1 MLMPEEAKK
10 GYLWVNGEFKPW
22 AEATTHLI
30 THGLHYASSVF
41 EGERAYNSRIFKSLQ
56 HTERLFNSAN
66 ILGMKI
72 PFSIEDIEKAKKY
85 LLKKNNLD
93 EAYIRAFVW
102 RGGEE
107 MGISAQASSI
117 NVAVGAWYWPC
128 YFPEKLR
135 NNGIK
140 LATSKWLRPDPRTSP
155 VQAKAAGGYMIG
167 TMSKHTA
174 NDQGYH
180 DALLLDYKGRVG
192 EASGANLFM
201 IKDGVLKTP
210 TTECVL
216 NGITRQTIIALAKDN
231 NITVEETDIMPDELY
246 SADEVFLTGTA
257 AEITAV
263 GEIDGHTYIVGDVTN
278 LLRSE
283 YEELVRR

>member
-93 EAYIRAFVW
+93 EAYIRDRKSV
-102 RGGEE
+102 
-107 MGISAQASSI
+107 
-117 NVAVGAWYWPC
+117 V
-128 YFPEKLR
+128 
-135 NNGIK
+135 
-140 LATSKWLRPDPRTSP
+140 
-155 VQAKAAGGYMIG
+155 
-167 TMSKHTA
+167 
-174 NDQGYH
+174 
-180 DALLLDYKGRVG
+180 
-192 EASGANLFM
+192 
-201 IKDGVLKTP
+201 
-210 TTECVL
+210 
-216 NGITRQTIIALAKDN
+216 
-231 NITVEETDIMPDELY
+231 
-246 SADEVFLTGTA
+246 
-257 AEITAV
+257 
-263 GEIDGHTYIVGDVTN
+263 
-278 LLRSE
+278 
-283 YEELVRR
+283 